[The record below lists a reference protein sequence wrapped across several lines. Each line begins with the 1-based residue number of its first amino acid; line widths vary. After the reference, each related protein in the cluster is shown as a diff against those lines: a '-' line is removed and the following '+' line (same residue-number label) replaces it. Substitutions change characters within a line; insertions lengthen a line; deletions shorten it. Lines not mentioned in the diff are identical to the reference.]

1 MVDRHSTNGSNETAP
16 APGPE
21 ASITARDIVLMGT
34 VLARKLNWAIR
45 STWNDRI
52 DVAMPKKLLDQVVDR
67 HVADIITEITI
78 NLPVA
83 IARRRDAI

>member
-1 MVDRHSTNGSNETAP
+1 
-16 APGPE
+16 
-21 ASITARDIVLMGT
+21 
-34 VLARKLNWAIR
+34 
-45 STWNDRI
+45 
-52 DVAMPKKLLDQVVDR
+52 VVDR